1 MTTATVAPR
10 RRIPLPGAE
19 RTTWLRYVI
28 AILAVF
34 TYAVPLYIAVVNAFK
49 TNEQIAQSPVALP
62 APFTLDNIVDVLTN
76 PDSDMIGTL
85 GRTAFVTA
93 TSVALIVLL
102 GSMLGYYIGRNDRT
116 FQRVLLIVLLLGL
129 SIPSQVLLI
138 PVSQVLRSVGLLSTY
153 PGLIL
158 YNVAFYVPF
167 AVLIF
172 SRFMKSIPTELDEA
186 AAIDGAGPLRTYF
199 TIIFPLMRP
208 AAASVTIFVSIWIW
222 NDFVN
227 PLILLGPAT
236 GTTIMAG
243 LYRTLGQYT
252 SDFGGVFAYM
262 FVATLPVLILFLFLQ
277 KAFVSGLV
285 AGASKG

>member
-1 MTTATVAPR
+1 VSTATASR
-10 RRIPLPGAE
+10 TRLPNSD

-28 AILAVF
+28 AVLAVF

-49 TNEQIAQSPVALP
+49 TNEQIAVSPIALP
-62 APFTLDNIVDVLTN
+62 APFTLENIIDVFAN
-76 PDSDMIGTL
+76 PDSDLLGTL
-85 GRTAFVTA
+85 LRTVVVTA
-93 TSVALIVLL
+93 SSVVLIVIV

-116 FQRVLLIVLLLGL
+116 FQRVLLIVLMLGL

-138 PVSQVLRSVGLLSTY
+138 PVSQTLRSIGLLNTY
-153 PGLIL
+153 QGLIL

-172 SRFMKSIPTELDEA
+172 SRFVRSIPVELDEA

-199 TIIFPLMRP
+199 TIVFPLMRP

-262 FVATLPVLILFLFLQ
+262 FVASLPVLILFLVLQ
-277 KAFVSGLV
+277 RAFVSGLTS
-285 AGASKG
+285 GASKG

>member
-1 MTTATVAPR
+1 MTTTAVPR
-10 RRIPLPGAE
+10 KRLQRAD
-19 RTTWLRYVI
+19 RTSWLRYVI
-28 AILAVF
+28 AVLAVF
-34 TYAVPLYIAVVNAFK
+34 TYAAPLYIAVINAFK
-49 TNEQIAQSPVALP
+49 TNDQISKSPIALP
-62 APFTLDNIVDVLTN
+62 SPFTLANISDVLTN

-85 GRTAFVTA
+85 FRTVTVTA

-138 PVSQVLRSVGLLSTY
+138 PVSQILKSIGLLSTY

-172 SRFMKSIPTELDEA
+172 SRFVKSIPHELDEA

-262 FVATLPVLILFLFLQ
+262 FVATLPIVILFLILQ
-277 KAFVSGLV
+277 RAFVSGLV
-285 AGASKG
+285 SGASKG

>member
-1 MTTATVAPR
+1 MTTNRPSRAKTATSD
-10 RRIPLPGAE
+10 
-19 RTTWLRYVI
+19 RTSWLRYVI
-28 AILAVF
+28 AVAAVLS
-34 TYAVPLYIAVVNAFK
+34 YALPLYIAIVNTFK
-49 TNEQIAQSPVALP
+49 TNRQIATSPISLP
-62 APFTLDNIVDVLTN
+62 EPFTFNNVANVLSN
-76 PDSDMIGTL
+76 SDSDIIGTL
-85 GRTAFVTA
+85 LRTILVTGS
-93 TSVALIVLL
+93 SVILIVLL
-102 GSMLGYYIGRNDRT
+102 GSMLGYYIGRNDGT
-116 FQRVLLIVLLLGL
+116 FQRILLIVLLLGL

-138 PVSQVLRSVGLLSTY
+138 PVTQILKSVGLLSTY

-186 AAIDGAGPLRTYF
+186 AAIDGAGPLRTF
-199 TIIFPLMRP
+199 FIVIFPLMRP
-208 AAASVTIFVSIWIW
+208 AAASITIFVSIWVW

-252 SDFGGVFAYM
+252 SDYGSVFAYM
-262 FVATLPVLILFLFLQ
+262 FVATLPILILFLYLQ
-277 KAFVSGLV
+277 KAFVSGL
-285 AGASKG
+285 ASGSTKG

>member
-1 MTTATVAPR
+1 MTTSVVHRKRLQSAD
-10 RRIPLPGAE
+10 

-28 AILAVF
+28 AVLAVF
-34 TYAVPLYIAVVNAFK
+34 VYAAPLYIAVINAFK
-49 TNEQIAQSPVALP
+49 TNEQISLSPIALP
-62 APFTLDNIVDVLTN
+62 SPFTLDNISDVLTN

-85 GRTAFVTA
+85 LRTIAVTA
-93 TSVALIVLL
+93 SSVALIVLV

-138 PVSQVLRSVGLLSTY
+138 PVSQILKSVGLLNSY

-172 SRFMKSIPTELDEA
+172 SRFVKSIPHELDEA

-199 TIIFPLMRP
+199 TVIFPLMRP

-236 GTTIMAG
+236 GTTVMAG

-262 FVATLPVLILFLFLQ
+262 FVATLPVIVLFLFLQ
-277 KAFVSGLV
+277 RAFVSGLI

>member
-1 MTTATVAPR
+1 MSTMTRTRGRLPTAD
-10 RRIPLPGAE
+10 

-28 AILAVF
+28 AIVAVL
-34 TYAVPLYIAVVNAFK
+34 TYALPLYIAIVNTFK
-49 TNEQIAQSPVALP
+49 TNQQIAASPAALP
-62 APFTLDNIVDVLTN
+62 APFTLDNLIEVFAN
-76 PDSDMIGTL
+76 PDSDLLGTL
-85 GRTAFVTA
+85 LRTVVVTVS
-93 TSVALIVLL
+93 SVALIVLL

-116 FQRVLLIVLLLGL
+116 FQRVLLIVLMLGL

-138 PVSQVLRSVGLLSTY
+138 PVSQTLRAIGLLSTY
-153 PGLIL
+153 QGLIL
-158 YNVAFYVPF
+158 YNVGFYVPF

-172 SRFMKSIPTELDEA
+172 SRFVRSIPVELDEA
-186 AAIDGAGPLRTYF
+186 AAIDGAGALRTYF

-252 SDFGGVFAYM
+252 SNFGGVFAYM

-277 KAFVSGLV
+277 KAFVSGLTS
-285 AGASKG
+285 GASKG

>member
-1 MTTATVAPR
+1 MNTTVLPR
-10 RRIPLPGAE
+10 KRLQQAD
-19 RTTWLRYVI
+19 RTSWLRYVI
-28 AILAVF
+28 AVLAVF
-34 TYAVPLYIAVVNAFK
+34 TYAAPLYIAVINAFK
-49 TNEQIAQSPVALP
+49 TNDQISKSPIALP
-62 APFTLDNIVDVLTN
+62 SPFTFANISDVLTN
-76 PDSDMIGTL
+76 PDSDMVGTL
-85 GRTAFVTA
+85 FRTVIVTA

-138 PVSQVLRSVGLLSTY
+138 PVSQILKSIGLLSTY

-172 SRFMKSIPTELDEA
+172 SRFVKSIPHELDEA

-262 FVATLPVLILFLFLQ
+262 FVATLPIVILFLILQ
-277 KAFVSGLV
+277 RAFVSGLV
-285 AGASKG
+285 SGASKG

>member
-1 MTTATVAPR
+1 MTTSIQTPR
-10 RRIPLPGAE
+10 RTPLPGAD
-19 RTTWLRYVI
+19 RTTWLRYII

-49 TNEQIAQSPVALP
+49 TNAQIASSPVALP
-62 APFTLDNIVDVLTN
+62 APFTLDNIVEVFTN
-76 PDSDMIGTL
+76 PDSDMVGTL
-85 GRTAFVTA
+85 LRTVLVTA
-93 TSVALIVLL
+93 SSVALIVLL
-102 GSMLGYYIGRNDRT
+102 GSMLGYYIGRNDRV

-138 PVSQVLRSVGLLSTY
+138 PVSQILRGVGLLGTY

-158 YNVAFYVPF
+158 YNIAFYVPF

-172 SRFMKSIPTELDEA
+172 SRFVRSIPVELDEA
-186 AAIDGAGPLRTYF
+186 GALRTYF

-236 GTTIMAG
+236 GTTVMAG

-252 SDFGGVFAYM
+252 SDFGGVFGYM

-277 KAFVSGLV
+277 RAFVSGLV

>member
-1 MTTATVAPR
+1 MTTIVAR
-10 RRIPLPGAE
+10 RKRLPQPD
-19 RTTWLRYVI
+19 RTTWLRYVV
-28 AILAVF
+28 AVLAVF
-34 TYAVPLYIAVVNAFK
+34 AYAAPLYIAVINAFK
-49 TNEQIAQSPVALP
+49 TNEQISVSPIALP
-62 APFTLDNIVDVLTN
+62 SPFTLDNIIDVLTN

-85 GRTAFVTA
+85 VRTIVVTA

-138 PVSQVLRSVGLLSTY
+138 PVSQILKSVGLLSTY

-172 SRFMKSIPTELDEA
+172 SRFVKSIPHELDEA

-236 GTTIMAG
+236 GTTVMAG

-262 FVATLPVLILFLFLQ
+262 FVATLPVVILFLFLQ
-277 KAFVSGLV
+277 RAFVSGLV
-285 AGASKG
+285 SGASKG

>member
-172 SRFMKSIPTELDEA
+172 SRFVKSIPTELDEA

>member
-1 MTTATVAPR
+1 MSTATPTR
-10 RRIPLPGAE
+10 TRLPNSD

-28 AILAVF
+28 AVLAVF
-34 TYAVPLYIAVVNAFK
+34 TYAVPLYIAIVNAFK
-49 TNEQIAQSPVALP
+49 TNEQIAASPIALP
-62 APFTLDNIVDVLTN
+62 APFTLENIIDVFAN
-76 PDSDMIGTL
+76 PDSDLLGTL
-85 GRTAFVTA
+85 LRTVVVTA
-93 TSVALIVLL
+93 SSVVLIVIL

-116 FQRVLLIVLLLGL
+116 FQRVLLIVLMLGL

-138 PVSQVLRSVGLLSTY
+138 PVSQTLRSVGLLNTY
-153 PGLIL
+153 QGLIL

-172 SRFMKSIPTELDEA
+172 SRFVRSIPVELDEA

-199 TIIFPLMRP
+199 TIVFPLMRP

-252 SDFGGVFAYM
+252 SNFGGVFAYM
-262 FVATLPVLILFLFLQ
+262 FVASLPVLILFLVLQ
-277 KAFVSGLV
+277 RAFVSGLTS
-285 AGASKG
+285 GASKG